1 MRALELTTGDDSGSS
16 DEYLSNDDR
25 STSTPKGHATNLMN
39 LLKKS
44 SSQSSGINLIE
55 EEEPEIFKE
64 NILEHIEKHAGS
76 ALD

>member
-1 MRALELTTGDDSGSS
+1 
-16 DEYLSNDDR
+16 
-25 STSTPKGHATNLMN
+25 MN

-44 SSQSSGINLIE
+44 SSQSSSINLIE